1 MASNSK
7 NITVMSNGDVTVT
20 IETQAD
26 NVMPIGE
33 ALNQAIA
40 KGLEEIGLTC
50 EAYAKEAC
58 PVDTGRLRASILH
71 RVEEGGKRVQVGT
84 HVEYAPAVELGIG
97 QKPQPYLKPA
107 AANHMTEWHEILKSN
122 LSQ

>member
-1 MASNSK
+1 MASRSK
-7 NITVMSNGDVTVT
+7 NLAAMSNGDVSVAL
-20 IETQAD
+20 EVQAD
-26 NVMPIGE
+26 NASNIE
-33 ALNQAIA
+33 AALNQAIA

-84 HVEYAPAVELGIG
+84 HVEYAPAVELGIE
-97 QKPQPYLKPA
+97 QKPQPFLKPA
-107 AANHMTEWHEILKSN
+107 AANHMATWHEILKSN
-122 LSQ
+122 LAQ

>member
-1 MASNSK
+1 MASRSK
-7 NITVMSNGDVTVT
+7 NLAAMSNGDVSVAL
-20 IETQAD
+20 EVQAD
-26 NVMPIGE
+26 NASNIE
-33 ALNQAIA
+33 AALNQAIA
-40 KGLEEIGLTC
+40 KGLEEVGLTC

-97 QKPQPYLKPA
+97 QKPQPFLKPA
-107 AANHMTEWHEILKSN
+107 ATNHMATWHEILKGN
-122 LSQ
+122 LAQ